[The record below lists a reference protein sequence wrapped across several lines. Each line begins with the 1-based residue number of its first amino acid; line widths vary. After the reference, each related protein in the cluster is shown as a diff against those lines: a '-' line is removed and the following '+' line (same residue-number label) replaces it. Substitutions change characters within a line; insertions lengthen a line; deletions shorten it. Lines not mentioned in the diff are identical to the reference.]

1 MASFNKVVLVGN
13 LTRDPELKTLPS
25 GSQVARLG
33 LAVNNSYKSKDGN
46 VIEDKLFIDA
56 DIFGK
61 QAEAVDQYMSKGSSV
76 LVEGRLR
83 YHTWESQDGTK
94 RSRHD
99 ILAQRVVFMGSKS
112 NGSNTTTNSK
122 PVDQNDA
129 EPVEEDD
136 IPF

>member
-46 VIEDKLFIDA
+46 VVEDTLFIDA